1 MEQVDIT
8 NFDGVYVTPQKVIF
22 NEKGEIL
29 HALKASDSSFSV
41 FGEAYFSSVN
51 QGETK
56 GWKQHT
62 KMTMNIVVPIGGIE
76 FFLIS
81 YEESHFTTVKIN
93 RENYARITVEPGVW
107 MAFKGLESYNLILN
121 IASIEHDPQ
130 EAINKPLS
138 NFNLVVMR

>member
-1 MEQVDIT
+1 MEYLEVT

-29 HALKASDSSFSV
+29 HALKASDSSFSA
-41 FGEAYFSSVN
+41 FGEAYFSSVS

-62 KMTMNIVVPIGGIE
+62 KMAMNIVVPIGGIE

-93 RENYARITVEPGVW
+93 RDNYARITIEPGVW
-107 MAFKGLESYNLILN
+107 MAFKGLEDYNLILN

-130 EAINKPLS
+130 EAISKPLA
-138 NFNLVVMR
+138 NFNLAEMQ